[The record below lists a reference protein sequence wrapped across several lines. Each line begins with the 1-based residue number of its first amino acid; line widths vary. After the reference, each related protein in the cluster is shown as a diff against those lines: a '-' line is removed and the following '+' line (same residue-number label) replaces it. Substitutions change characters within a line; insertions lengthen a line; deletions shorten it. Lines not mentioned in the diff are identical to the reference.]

1 MTNPLI
7 RILNRT
13 LEREKRMT
21 DEDITAA
28 LDEALGDANDRR
40 EGYCDGLAGKRQT
53 GRSIEYR
60 DACDDGAFDRQMMAM
75 VGEWQRRAAI
85 SA

>member
-13 LEREKRMT
+13 VEREKRMT
-21 DEDITAA
+21 DE
-28 LDEALGDANDRR
+28 ANDRR
-40 EGYCDGLAGKRQT
+40 EGYCDGIAGHHQPD
-53 GRSIEYR
+53 RSADYR
-60 DACDDGAFDRQMMAM
+60 EAREDGAFDRQMLAMAAEM
-75 VGEWQRRAAI
+75 KRRAALTLA